1 MARGTVKWFN
11 ATKGLGFIQPD
22 DGGKEVLRR
31 HQRGLAGRLARPQR
45 RTEAGLQHRRRQ
57 AHGRASAHNL
67 NVAHVEAGVGLQEP
81 DKYYSLLMQAFA
93 NFPGTPAPATRQA
106 IYDRA
111 QNALSAELR
120 ALRPP
125 LPEIEI
131 TREKRALDAAIAK
144 IEAASGSEGV
154 IRVPARA
161 PWPVG
166 TPNQPPAGN
175 TATPVP
181 PSSPQSVIAG
191 APPGDAQRALSNDA
205 LARLNQLV
213 GLPTVKTEVKSLI
226 NLAHLNQK
234 RIAQSLPTFTLSMH
248 LVFTG
253 NPGTGKTTV
262 ARLIGEIYASL
273 GLLKK
278 GHLVE
283 TDREGLVAGYVGQS
297 AIKTKKIIIE
307 AVDGVLFI
315 DEAYSLTRD
324 GSANQFGQEAMDTLL
339 KEMEDKRER
348 LAVIVAGY
356 PDEMRRFIGSNPGL
370 QSRFTTY
377 IHFDDYGP
385 AELESIFTLFAS
397 SQAVTISSD
406 AQTKLRELCIGL
418 HEMRD
423 VNFGNARTM
432 RNIYERCIKS
442 LAGRVAGGNADITE
456 IKTEDFPTL

>member
-1 MARGTVKWFN
+1 MATGTVKWFN
-11 ATKGLGFIQPD
+11 ATKGFGFIQPD
-22 DGGKEVLRR
+22 DGGKDVFVHISAVER
-31 HQRGLAGRLARPQR
+31 
-45 RTEAGLQHRRRQ
+45 AGLRDLNEGQKL
-57 AHGRASAHNL
+57 AYDIVVDKPTGRASAANL
-67 NVAHVEAGVGLQEP
+67 RVAQIEAGFGSREP
-81 DKYYSLLMQAFA
+81 DKYYSLLMKALA
-93 NFPGTPAPATRQA
+93 HLPGAGTLATRQA
-106 IYDRA
+106 IYDHARE
-111 QNALSAELR
+111 ALSTQLR
-120 ALRPP
+120 TLRPP
-125 LPEIEI
+125 LPEIDVS
-131 TREKRALDAAIAK
+131 REERALDAAIAQ
-144 IEAASGSEGV
+144 IEAASGSAGEILV
-154 IRVPARA
+154 SAHA
-161 PWPVG
+161 PWAAG
-166 TPNQPPAGN
+166 TPNRRPAGN
-175 TATPVP
+175 TARVVP
-181 PSSPQSVIAG
+181 PSLPKSAIVGVPLEG
-191 APPGDAQRALSNDA
+191 AQRALTDNA
-205 LARLNQLV
+205 LARLNQLI
-213 GLPTVKTEVKSLI
+213 GLATVKAEVKSLI
-226 NLAHLNQK
+226 NLAYLNQK

-253 NPGTGKTTV
+253 NSGTGKTTV
-262 ARLIGEIYASL
+262 ARLVGEIYASL

-397 SQAVTISSD
+397 TQAMTIQATRKRSCASC
-406 AQTKLRELCIGL
+406 A
-418 HEMRD
+418 
-423 VNFGNARTM
+423 
-432 RNIYERCIKS
+432 
-442 LAGRVAGGNADITE
+442 LACTR
-456 IKTEDFPTL
+456 